1 MDGRRSRWRVQK
13 NGLPQASVLAPM
25 LFNIYTNNQPA
36 VNNIRR
42 FIYADDLCLATQAR
56 TFETIEKRLTD
67 ALKSLT
73 GYYGTWFLN
82 TNPGKTK
89 VCTFHLNNQAASRKL
104 RIMWEGKELEN
115 TPHPMWLGVTLD
127 RTLFFKEHVAKLR
140 RKVSTRTNIL
150 NNLANSSW
158 GADPNIL
165 KQSVLVLCY
174 STAEYCAAVWERSS
188 RASKIDV
195 ELNRACRTITDSL
208 KATPLSA
215 LCKLSGICPLS
226 ICREVQ
232 ARSERYKQLN
242 DPRLPLHGHQEVP
255 RRLRSRHSF
264 MTVQGLGAALPN
276 NFKME
281 KWNEND
287 SNNNEA
293 LPPLARRFPRE

>member
-1 MDGRRSRWRVQK
+1 MVRCGSDG
-13 NGLPQASVLAPM
+13 
-25 LFNIYTNNQPA
+25 
-36 VNNIRR
+36 
-42 FIYADDLCLATQAR
+42 
-56 TFETIEKRLTD
+56 
-67 ALKSLT
+67 SL
-73 GYYGTWFLN
+73 
-82 TNPGKTK
+82 
-89 VCTFHLNNQAASRKL
+89 S
-104 RIMWEGKELEN
+104 
-115 TPHPMWLGVTLD
+115 
-127 RTLFFKEHVAKLR
+127 
-140 RKVSTRTNIL
+140 
-150 NNLANSSW
+150 
-158 GADPNIL
+158 
-165 KQSVLVLCY
+165 
-174 STAEYCAAVWERSS
+174 VWERSS

-195 ELNRACRTITDSL
+195 DGAVQALLLSNRACRTITDSL